1 MATVID
7 SLLVSLGF
15 AVKPEGLEGFA
26 RLTERAKGGML
37 AIGAAAGVAFAG
49 VEKLIHGAATRLGG
63 IKEFSDQMGIG
74 TRTVAALGKVA
85 DENGSSLEGME
96 GGLRGMTMMAIQAD
110 RHLGRGAKVFKTFGL
125 AARDSNHQL
134 KSADVLLGD
143 VAAKMEKLK
152 TPGERNLLGS
162 RMGFDPAMVALLSKG
177 RANLEALRKE
187 AEAAI
192 PFGEKDYEAGL
203 QAERGFKKATAAV
216 TLLRDRIAV
225 QLFPAVNQMLAQFVA
240 WTKDP
245 EKIRT
250 ITRYMKDV
258 VEVAKWV
265 AQHFGTIL
273 KVAASITA
281 LKAGMWFFHLG
292 KDALEAALSVAKLV
306 QGFGLLRATLMGG
319 ILGLIILIAQDLW
332 VFHEHGK
339 SVTGWMLQKFPDAVR
354 TMEDYLAVLGA
365 AFLALSFKSGP
376 IGLMALA
383 IYEIVQ
389 AGKDLKENWSAI
401 QDWWDDLW
409 DDIGNAAAKV
419 INPLVKSLHFLGL
432 AKDVETVAVGNVNRD
447 WRYKQRKMDDL
458 FSGAQAKRAAEA
470 AAKAGEKTAPISW
483 LGHANDPQHK
493 FLRAGAYWG
502 KQGGN
507 SHIENHVG
515 AIHVHVKGG
524 EKWTPKDALNHAHEI
539 KRALASEGLMSP
551 DQNRIN
557 THNAQPA
564 HGL

>member
-1 MATVID
+1 MTLLD
-7 SLLVSLGF
+7 SFWISLGW
-15 AVKPEGLEGFA
+15 KIDPKGLEGFA
-26 RLTERAKGGML
+26 ALTQRAKTGM
-37 AIGAAAGVAFAG
+37 IGFGASVSGAFYG
-49 VEKLIHGAATRLGG
+49 LDKFFHGAATRLGG

-96 GGLRGMTMMAIQAD
+96 SALRGMTIMAGQAEK
-110 RHLGRGAKVFKTFGL
+110 HLGRGAKVFERFGL
-125 AARDSNHQL
+125 KVKDSNGHVKTTEQ
-134 KSADVLLGD
+134 LLGD
-143 VAAKMEKLK
+143 VADKLAKTSSL
-152 TPGERNLLGS
+152 PERNLLGG
-162 RMGFDPAMVALLSKG
+162 RLGFDPAMIALLSKG